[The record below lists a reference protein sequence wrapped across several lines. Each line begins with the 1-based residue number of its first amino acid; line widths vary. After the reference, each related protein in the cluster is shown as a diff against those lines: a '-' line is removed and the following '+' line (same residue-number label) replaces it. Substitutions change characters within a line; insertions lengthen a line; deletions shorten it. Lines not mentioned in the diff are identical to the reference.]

1 MPWLLQPLL
10 CPPPQVEESLGFLE
24 HLANLETLMMGKQVG
39 SWSAQSMHFVL
50 CLALALKARHPDREI
65 LTLSYPGQPAP
76 AASCNRVRLLRP

>member
-1 MPWLLQPLL
+1 
-10 CPPPQVEESLGFLE
+10 
-24 HLANLETLMMGKQVG
+24 MMGKQVG

-50 CLALALKARHPDREI
+50 CLALALKARHPNRDI